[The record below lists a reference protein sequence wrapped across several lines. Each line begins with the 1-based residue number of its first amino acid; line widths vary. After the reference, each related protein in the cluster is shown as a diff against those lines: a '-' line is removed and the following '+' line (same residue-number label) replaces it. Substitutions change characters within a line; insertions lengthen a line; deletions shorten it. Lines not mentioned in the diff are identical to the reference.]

1 MRLRIIKLLLVLCL
15 SLGGWHAASAQF
27 YTVRANG
34 LAALTGTIEIGGD
47 IALTDNWSLDATL
60 FCNPINTPSFS
71 ANFYAVQIGAKH
83 WFYEN
88 YVGHFL
94 GQQLIYVNYHLGNL
108 RNRYDGNAYGIG
120 LSYGYAWILSTRWSV
135 AVEAGI
141 GLYYTRD
148 THRDPTVGDWDDEY
162 IYHNRRLTLAPSRLG
177 VTFSYL
183 F

>member
-1 MRLRIIKLLLVLCL
+1 MLVLCL
-15 SLGGWHAASAQF
+15 SICGWHAASAQF
-27 YTVRANG
+27 YTVRVNG
-34 LAALTGTIEIGGD
+34 LAALSGTIEIGGD
-47 IALTDNWSLDATL
+47 IAVTDNWSLDATL

-71 ANFYAVQIGAKH
+71 ANFYAVQVGAKH

-88 YVGHFL
+88 YVGHFF
-94 GQQLIYVNYHLGNL
+94 GQQLIYVNYHLGSDK
-108 RNRYDGNAYGIG
+108 NRYNGNAYGVG
-120 LSYGYAWILSTRWSV
+120 FSYGYALILSTRWSV
-135 AVEAGI
+135 AVEAGV

-148 THRDPTVGDWDDEY
+148 TRRDPTVGDWDNEY